1 MTDHPIIEDSLIEI
15 HTDET
20 CWPNDLLK
28 DDESF
33 GVLRVK
39 IAKTKITK
47 TPLFI
52 VFTIDKT
59 GSMNDYE
66 NGATKMDY
74 VKQTFK
80 NMMYFLS
87 NQDVDI
93 FIRVHSFN
101 YKVDVAIDTIKITE
115 QNVKGL
121 IDKIYEIDCHGST
134 DIEAAL
140 KSAGDALTAYHTT
153 FPDHNIYHI
162 FMTDGEATAGERNQY
177 SLATMVNNK
186 FTNSF
191 VGFGQYHNADLL
203 KKLSDR
209 SNAEYLF
216 VDDMENTSLVYGETI
231 HKILYPAIKDVEIRM
246 VDGLI
251 YDWKINKWADAI
263 WESTFCG
270 EVNKIYQIKTTK
282 PNDVLANVYGKVVD
296 QVDHALELLS
306 IVYSLPDLIDKTDKT
321 TEYTDLSKYVYRQRV
336 QELLYQANQS
346 NISYENQ
353 VILKENIRAVFR
365 RMRKYMRLN
374 RLLTDPFMTLLSDDL
389 SITFRTIGTNL
400 GGMFSASRYASQ
412 GRQTTYSSGRRN
424 KIQPETKRP
433 MTPKKSI
440 IINRNIVE
448 DKITGEVSNIS
459 LHVPTMDSQDDFHD
473 PPSPEVSTPY
483 TFINRRTCSLS
494 FDEEEEIKNK
504 YKYEDDMTPGFILED
519 ELEYY
524 EPSNDNI
531 SCYATPSAMMTMREI
546 SQPYES
552 P

>member
-1 MTDHPIIEDSLIEI
+1 MADHPIIEDSLIEI

-20 CWPNDLLK
+20 CWPNDILK
-28 DDESF
+28 EDEYF
-33 GVLRVK
+33 GVLNIK
-39 IAKTKITK
+39 IAKTRITN

-52 VFTIDKT
+52 AFTIDKT
-59 GSMNDYE
+59 GSMNDFE
-66 NGATKMDY
+66 NGATKMDF

-101 YKVDVAIDTIKITE
+101 YKVDVTIDTIKITE
-115 QNVKGL
+115 RNVKTL
-121 IDKIYEIDCHGST
+121 IDKIDAIDCYGST
-134 DIEAAL
+134 DIEVAL
-140 KSAGDALTAYHTT
+140 KTADDVLTAYHSA
-153 FPDHNIYHI
+153 FPDHNLYHV
-162 FMTDGEATAGERNQY
+162 FMTDGEATAGERNKY
-177 SLATMVNNK
+177 CLASMVNNK
-186 FTNSF
+186 YKNSF
-191 VGFGQYHNADLL
+191 VGFGQYHNAELL

-251 YDWKINKWADAI
+251 YDWKINKWADVI
-263 WESTFCG
+263 WESTFSG
-270 EVNKIYQIKTTK
+270 EVKKIYQVKTTR
-282 PNDVLANVYGKVVD
+282 PTDVCAYVYGKVFEQLD
-296 QVDHALELLS
+296 YESELLS
-306 IVYSLPDLIDKTDKT
+306 IIYSLPDLIDKTDKT
-321 TEYTDLSKYVYRQRV
+321 TEYIDLSKYVYRQRV
-336 QELLYQANQS
+336 QELLYQTNQS
-346 NISYENQ
+346 AISYENQ

-374 RLLTDPFMTLLSDDL
+374 RLLTDPFMTLLCDDL

-400 GGMFSASRYASQ
+400 GDMYSASRYNSQ
-412 GRQTTYSSGRRN
+412 GRQATYSSGRR
-424 KIQPETKRP
+424 KQIQPKTKRP

-440 IINRNIVE
+440 IINKNIVE

-494 FDEEEEIKNK
+494 FDEEGEIKNK
-504 YKYEDDMTPGFILED
+504 YKDDMTPGFILED
-519 ELEYY
+519 EVEYY
-524 EPSNDNI
+524 EPSDDNI
-531 SCYATPSAMMTMREI
+531 SCYATPSAMVTMREI
-546 SQPYES
+546 SQSYES